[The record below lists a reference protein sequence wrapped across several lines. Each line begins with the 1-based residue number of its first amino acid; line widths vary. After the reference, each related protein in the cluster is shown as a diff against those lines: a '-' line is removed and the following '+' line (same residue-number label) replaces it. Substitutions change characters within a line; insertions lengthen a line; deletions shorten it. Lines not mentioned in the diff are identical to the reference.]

1 MKLFKLSLL
10 AGALAAPAMI
20 LGPPA
25 LASPFNLFAV
35 GPKYVAHDPTP
46 AVLLNADPKAVD
58 VAAEPGAAWWTVF
71 EDPVL
76 NDLVGRAVSGNL
88 DLKQADARL
97 RQARSIFKDRRLDFL
112 PRVTSDGTY
121 NRSDEQIPGFGQAR
135 VPVESADLGFD
146 AAWEIDLF
154 GRVRHGVE
162 AARSDAGAAG
172 ADVAAAKVSVMAE
185 VARTYFELRG
195 AQARLAVA
203 RQNADSQK
211 ETVRLTQVRFEVG
224 RGDPVDVQSAK
235 ARLSATE
242 ATIPD
247 LEAQE
252 AASRYK
258 LAVLLGLRPGALD
271 QALAPPTTAPPAL
284 VKPLPIGDA
293 AQFLRR
299 RPDVQ
304 AAEWRLRAETAR
316 TGVATADLFPRIQVT
331 GFIGLLSGDV
341 SKLFSH
347 GAQAWSV
354 SPQVTWPAL
363 DLGGAHAR
371 LRAQEARQDEVL
383 AAYDQTVL
391 IAVQDLETALNAY
404 RQQHSRI
411 VSLAEQVEASRAAA
425 DLARVRYKEGSID
438 FLVLLDAQRTLLS
451 AEDELTAAQTDAN
464 TDVVA
469 IYKALGGGW
478 S

>member
-1 MKLFKLSLL
+1 MTLFRLPLL
-10 AGALAAPAMI
+10 AGALAAPALAI
-20 LGPPA
+20 STA
-25 LASPFNLFAV
+25 AWASPFSV
-35 GPKYVAHDPTP
+35 GPTYVPRDPRP

-58 VAAEPGAAWWTVF
+58 LASEPGAAWWTVF

-76 NDLVGRAVSGNL
+76 NDLVGRAVAGNL
-88 DLKQADARL
+88 DLKQAEARL
-97 RQARSIFKDRRLDFL
+97 RQARALFKDARLDLF
-112 PRVTSDGTY
+112 PRITSHGTY
-121 NRSDEQIPGFGQAR
+121 NRSDEQIPGFGSTR
-135 VPVESADLGFD
+135 VPIESAELGFD

-162 AARSDAGAAG
+162 AARSDAGAADSDLG
-172 ADVAAAKVSVMAE
+172 AAKVSVMAE
-185 VARTYFELRG
+185 VARTYFALRG

-203 RQNADSQK
+203 RENADSQR

-224 RGDPVDVQSAK
+224 RGDPVDVKSAQ

-242 ATIPD
+242 ATIPE

-252 AASRYK
+252 AAARYK

-271 QALAPPTTAPPAL
+271 QTLAPLAAPPPAL

-354 SPQVTWPAL
+354 APQVTWPAL

-371 LRAQEARQDEVL
+371 LRAQEARQDEIL

-391 IAVQDLETALNAY
+391 TAVQDLETALNAY
-404 RQQHSRI
+404 RQQQRQI

-425 DLARVRYKEGSID
+425 DLARIRYKEGSID
-438 FLVLLDAQRTLLS
+438 FLVLLDAERTLL
-451 AEDELTAAQTDAN
+451 AAQDALTAAQTDAN
-464 TDVVA
+464 SDIVA

-478 S
+478 G